1 MKAIHIFKAG
11 KHTDMNGN
19 VQEYTQSDIRRIA
32 KQYNEQVETDKH
44 YAPIVIGHPATNA
57 PAYGWVKKL
66 HVKGG
71 DLYAEPERVNPEFKK
86 LVNSGAYRTRSAA
99 FYADGKLRHVGF
111 LGACP
116 PAIKGLQDFAFAEDE
131 DFAVYTMERLQNG
144 KNRASARILRRIKTL
159 LAKIPD
165 VTAES
170 IESAVPDYEIDQIG
184 DEMKIEELK
193 KENERLR
200 SENVAYSEKIKTL
213 EERMETLE
221 QKQKEAFFAEFKAK
235 LVGKMPQVDQD
246 KTIAIAERL
255 YNEGGVDG
263 VKDFVDVVDKMPVS
277 IPQEKDIA
285 TDGIGKEYS
294 EYDEYEEYAEV
305 DEDRKKLNA
314 KAKKI
319 AKEKNL
325 PYPQAL
331 EIAMKESK

>member
-19 VQEYTQSDIRRIA
+19 TQEYTQSDIRRIA
-32 KQYNEQVETDKH
+32 KQYNEQVATDKH

-57 PAYGWVKKL
+57 PAYGWIKKL

-71 DLYAEPERVNPEFKK
+71 DLYAEPERVNPDFKK

-116 PAIKGLQDFAFAEDE
+116 PAIKGLEDFAFAEDE

-144 KNRASARILRRIKTL
+144 KNHATARILRKIKTL
-159 LAKIPD
+159 LATVPGI
-165 VTAES
+165 TAES
-170 IESAVPDYEIDQIG
+170 IENAMSDYDIDQIG
-184 DEMKIEELK
+184 DEMKLEELK

-200 SENVAYSEKIKTL
+200 SEKIAYAEKLKDLEDQVKT
-213 EERMETLE
+213 MKE
-221 QKQKEAFFAEFKAK
+221 QQKEAFFAEFKAK

-314 KAKKI
+314 KAKKM
-319 AKEKNL
+319 AKEKGL

>member
-1 MKAIHIFKAG
+1 
-11 KHTDMNGN
+11 MNGN
-19 VQEYTQSDIRRIA
+19 VQEYTQADIRRIA
-32 KQYNEQVETDKH
+32 KQYNEQAENEKH
-44 YAPIVIGHPATNA
+44 YAPIVVGHPATNA
-57 PAYGWVKKL
+57 PAYGWIKKL

-116 PAIKGLQDFAFAEDE
+116 PAIKGLEDFAFAEGE

-200 SENVAYSEKIKTL
+200 SENVAYSEKVKTL

-221 QKQKEAFFAEFKAK
+221 QKQKEAFFAEFKEK

-246 KTIAIAERL
+246 KTMAIAERL
-255 YNEGGVDG
+255 YNDGGVDG

>member
-1 MKAIHIFKAG
+1 
-11 KHTDMNGN
+11 MNGN
-19 VQEYTQSDIRRIA
+19 TQEYTQSDIRRIA
-32 KQYNEQVETDKH
+32 KQYNEQAENEKH
-44 YAPIVIGHPATNA
+44 YAPIVVGHPATNA
-57 PAYGWVKKL
+57 PAYGWIKKL

-86 LVNSGAYRTRSAA
+86 MVNSGAYRTRSAA

-116 PAIKGLQDFAFAEDE
+116 PAIKGLEDFAFAEGE

-200 SENVAYSEKIKTL
+200 SENIAYSEKIKTL